1 MNKSGNLVSILLSV
15 YNSEKTI
22 EESLNSLLNQTYKNI
37 EILVIDDGSK
47 DSSLEICK
55 SYENKNK
62 QIEVYEN
69 KNNIGLTK
77 SLNKL
82 LIKSRGE
89 LIARQDADDISSPE
103 RIEKQV
109 EFLIKKKLDACTT
122 RSRVMQTNKK
132 RPGISLYVPNKILIK
147 IKNPF
152 IHGTL
157 LIKKN
162 VIKELGFYDERFY
175 YAQDYKLFTDLIMKG
190 YKLKTINEILYSL
203 NVENN
208 ISSENLEKQNS
219 FAKCVRNGVAP

>member
-1 MNKSGNLVSILLSV
+1 MNKTGDLVSVILSV

-22 EESLNSLLNQTYKNI
+22 EECLNSLLSQTYKNI

-103 RIEKQV
+103 RLEKQV
-109 EFLIKKKLDACTT
+109 QFLIKEKIDACTT
-122 RSRVMQTNKK
+122 RSRVMQTNMK
-132 RPGISLYVPNKILIK
+132 RPGISFYLPNKILIK

-162 VIKELGFYDERFY
+162 VIKDIGFYDERFY
-175 YAQDYKLFTDLIMKG
+175 YAQDYKLFTDLIRKG
-190 YKLKTINEILYSL
+190 YKVKTMNQTLYSL
-203 NVENN
+203 NIKNN
-208 ISSENLEKQNS
+208 ISSDNLEKQNH
-219 FAKCVRNGVAP
+219 FARCVRNGLAP